1 MIHTFGME
9 LEYQQCL
16 ALETMR
22 IEVETKSWVENMGKF
37 CSGDVGVP
45 AMPFRNGTTDGMV

>member
-1 MIHTFGME
+1 MK
-9 LEYQQCL
+9 LEYQQCP

-22 IEVETKSWVENMGKF
+22 IEVETESWVENMGNF

-45 AMPFRNGTTDGMV
+45 VMPFINGTTNGIM

>member
-1 MIHTFGME
+1 MK
-9 LEYQQCL
+9 LEYQQCP

-22 IEVETKSWVENMGKF
+22 IEVETKSWVENMEKF

-45 AMPFRNGTTDGMV
+45 AMPFRNETTNGIV

>member
-1 MIHTFGME
+1 MK
-9 LEYQQCL
+9 LEYQQCP

-37 CSGDVGVP
+37 CSGDIGVP
-45 AMPFRNGTTDGMV
+45 AMPFRNETTNGKV

>member
-1 MIHTFGME
+1 MK

-37 CSGDVGVP
+37 CVEKFVDRGLVLEYNLVI
-45 AMPFRNGTTDGMV
+45 TDYSLKVRG